1 MYINIYVWVCQ
12 GLEATQV
19 DSPAGEEAKAAGK
32 KKFTMKRNL
41 SVPALDAL
49 KQVHMHFYAY
59 IYAYLYV
66 MSRRIRDLFVPAL
79 DAVI

>member
-1 MYINIYVWVCQ
+1 MYMNIYIRICQ

-19 DSPAGEEAKAAGK
+19 DSPAGEEARAAGK

-49 KQVHMHFYAY
+49 KQVYMHKYVY
-59 IYAYLYV
+59 IYAYLYLI
-66 MSRRIRDLFVPAL
+66 SRRIRNLSVPAL
-79 DAVI
+79 DAVK